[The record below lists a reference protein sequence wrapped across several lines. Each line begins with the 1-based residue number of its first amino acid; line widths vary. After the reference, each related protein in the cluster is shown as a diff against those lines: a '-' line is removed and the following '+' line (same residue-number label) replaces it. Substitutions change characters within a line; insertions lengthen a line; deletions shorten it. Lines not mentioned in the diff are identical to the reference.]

1 MMRTA
6 LARISVLSQP
16 DVITGWLS
24 AALLDQA
31 PNGKRRDAWVAGR
44 VLLAQQVGQRPLRE
58 MIITASGKPTFRC
71 AQLPHFNISH
81 SGDFVFVAVSDKGPI
96 GCDIEVIR
104 PRSAAIEIAQHYFG
118 EAEYLWLAAQPA
130 ENVMMAFWR
139 LWTAREALLKQ
150 RGLSVWQ
157 MRSIALKPETLG
169 IVGSEIFHWYQQG
182 LSVAVSCCL
191 PESANSDF
199 TVDK

>member
-1 MMRTA
+1 MMRIA
-6 LARISVLSQP
+6 LARISDLSQP
-16 DVITGWLS
+16 AVTTDWLS
-24 AALLDQA
+24 PELLVQA
-31 PNGKRRDAWVAGR
+31 PSGKRREAWLAGR
-44 VLLAQQVGQRPLRE
+44 VLLAQRVGQRPLRE
-58 MIITASGKPTFRC
+58 MIIEASGKPAFRC
-71 AQLPHFNISH
+71 DQLPHFNISH

-104 PRSAAIEIAQHYFG
+104 PRTGAIEIAQHYFC

-139 LWTAREALLKQ
+139 LWTAREARLKQ

-169 IVGSEIFHWYQQG
+169 IAGSEIYHWYQQG
-182 LSVAVSCCL
+182 LSMAVSCC
-191 PESANSDF
+191 PSETANSDL